1 MNGSSDIRGLR
12 LALAAYLVVFAAK
25 LAAYFVSGVVALLAE
40 SLHTLSDI
48 FISGF
53 LLVAAAYS
61 RKQADETH
69 MFGYGRAQNV
79 AALVAATLFIS
90 FTSVEL
96 YRQSVPRLF
105 GGETPDYQNVPWAV
119 AVLIGSMLVAAWPL
133 ASLFKEKNRGAA
145 AKAQLTELVND
156 EVGLIAALMG
166 ALGIVWGFPIADPLA
181 AIVVATLIAFNA
193 LALFR
198 ENASFLLGKS
208 PGTAYLAEIERRA
221 RAVPGVL
228 AVRDLRAEYVGP
240 DTVHAGM
247 RVAVKAGLP
256 VEEATRIA
264 AEVHRAVHRG
274 QHSGYCFVEIEAEP
288 AAPSR

>member
-1 MNGSSDIRGLR
+1 MNDSTNTRGLR
-12 LALAAYLVVFAAK
+12 LALAAYIVVFAAK

-40 SLHTLSDI
+40 SLHTLTDI
-48 FISGF
+48 FISAF

-90 FTSVEL
+90 FTSFEL
-96 YRQSVPRLF
+96 YRESIPRLF
-105 GGETPDYQNVPWAV
+105 GGETPEYQNVPWAA
-119 AVLIGSMLVAAWPL
+119 AVLVGSMLVAAWPL
-133 ASLFKEKNRGAA
+133 TSLFKEKNGGAA
-145 AKAQLTELVND
+145 AKAQLMELVND
-156 EVGLIAALMG
+156 EVGLIAALLG
-166 ALGIVWGFPIADPLA
+166 TLGIIWGFPIADPLA

-208 PGTAYLAEIERRA
+208 PGAAYLSEIERRA
-221 RAVPGVL
+221 RTVPGVL

-240 DTVHAGM
+240 DIVHAGM
-247 RVAVKAGLP
+247 RIAVRAGLP

-264 AEVHRAVHRG
+264 AEVHRAVHHG
-274 QHSGYCFVEIEAEP
+274 QHSGYCFVEIEAY
-288 AAPSR
+288 AAMAGR